1 MSRAA
6 HDRSVRVQFA
16 AALGVGVVLFAAGLC
31 LWRRPHAPAGASVA
45 QDDDAESAS
54 SARDGAP
61 EPVVAV
67 AVEAGAPS
75 PVTLSDARVVGCH
88 DRGPRKTAPDQCD
101 HLVSVEKA
109 LATAVEGA
117 ATCVPASVSGGT
129 IEYVADV
136 SFLRHRLSVTLPRSG
151 RSVRDRKILG
161 ACATAVRGAMHA
173 LPLDGVDHQHARYQ
187 ISVTAT
193 YRGSA
198 RGG

>member
-16 AALGVGVVLFAAGLC
+16 AALAVGLILFATGLY
-31 LWRRPHAPAGASVA
+31 LWRRPHAPADA
-45 QDDDAESAS
+45 QETDADSAS
-54 SARDGAP
+54 SAGDAAP
-61 EPVVAV
+61 APA
-67 AVEAGAPS
+67 ASAIVEAGTPS
-75 PVTLSDARVVGCH
+75 PVTLSDARVLGCH
-88 DRGPRKTAPDQCD
+88 DRGPKKTAADQCD
-101 HLVSVEKA
+101 HLVSIEKA
-109 LATAVEGA
+109 LTNAVEEA
-117 ATCVPASVSGGT
+117 ATCVPTSVSGGT

-136 SFLRHRLSVTLPRSG
+136 SFSRHRLSVSLPRAG

-161 ACATAVRGAMHA
+161 ACATSVRSAMHA
-173 LPLDGVDHQHARYQ
+173 LPLDGLDHQHARYQ